1 MILPMYG
8 TLKMHVGH
16 ELMLTGIIGAAV
28 VLIMNRNIVTGVPDI
43 GPFPCFYREKT
54 LTIRDLKSVRNY
66 N

>member
-8 TLKMHVGH
+8 TFKMHAGH

-43 GPFPCFYREKT
+43 GPFPYFYREKI